1 MSKWQGT
8 PVPNTG
14 YVENVYFNT
23 ALSIEEVEN
32 YLSKLSY
39 IKTDFA
45 KNKVSPLLCSTQPNI
60 IIFAL
65 VLETG
70 NHLICTAEDLTNG
83 NYEIIYDY
91 GNGFK
96 IDVLNINNN
105 LTSELL
111 TIPIGTQNNLL
122 SSLFSITP
130 FVEVQ
135 EKVTLNSFLKS
146 IADAIRSKK
155 GTTDKI
161 NASNFASE
169 IASIT
174 GGGGAVIKTKG
185 DWVGTAVPESGLVD
199 KVYFNTSLSVDEV
212 VEIAKNRNYLLYDGM
227 YVSVCFTDATMQKV
241 IVIIKVPA
249 NTFGNAEDTYL
260 IQVAFDQENLYYFQ
274 TFDVNGEGWVGWNP
288 NIAGVVDVNME
299 NMLSAIA
306 PQVGYIPENNNLSK
320 IFSITPFVKSSGES
334 VSLSGEYDGTPI
346 TIEKL
351 KGGWKGTA
359 VPSSGQ
365 VDKIYINTK
374 LSKEEV
380 VNICDNLTFVDGSSV
395 TTGFDI
401 WSCATNSALTNG
413 IMVARSKNNPE
424 IYAITVTS
432 SDGVNEIFF
441 STIGWTESA
450 SDVFAFN
457 DNNQISVVG
466 PMLGLTP
473 ENEKASSLFSSTPFV
488 EKKANVLYLKDYIEN
503 QQIPLE
509 INVKVRSGNVV
520 IANDANWIGTQV
532 PTTGYVENVYFNT
545 ALSVE
550 DTYKII
556 TDAKFTVN
564 EMYPILC
571 TSNKSITLAVWNI
584 GGGNFAIID
593 VKTFFVYFHN
603 ITDANTAQS
612 FGFTAGWNPNITMP
626 IAINSEVIDV
636 VDGITIT
643 NLDIL
648 SSLFSTTP
656 FELGDKEII
665 AELGGEYAPK
675 NINVSEDGTIDVLE
689 MLETDEVFPVKIIA
703 SSVKNFIS
711 GYIIEFNNTSLD
723 KLRIGAFAE
732 SDVVNVNIP
741 KVDKIPDYAFYQCY
755 DLETIN
761 CPKVYSIGERAFERC
776 YKLTTTDFPEVNYLG
791 EFAFY
796 LCEEITNVN
805 FPQLSNIQKYA
816 LSGCKKITNVDF
828 PLLTSIDENAFS
840 SCYNLTS
847 AILPKADRIEASA
860 FSGCYKLT
868 NVDFTSVKSIY
879 DNAFSNCTK
888 LNNIKFPN
896 LTSIRGKYI
905 FSNCSVLTDVY
916 FGKFAKF
923 TNIDFFVTDIL
934 KETLITIHVRS
945 EHLEQYTTDTN
956 WKQLI
961 NVGKVAF
968 VGDYTD

>member
-1 MSKWQGT
+1 M
-8 PVPNTG
+8 
-14 YVENVYFNT
+14 
-23 ALSIEEVEN
+23 
-32 YLSKLSY
+32 
-39 IKTDFA
+39 
-45 KNKVSPLLCSTQPNI
+45 
-60 IIFAL
+60 
-65 VLETG
+65 
-70 NHLICTAEDLTNG
+70 AE
-83 NYEIIYDY
+83 
-91 GNGFK
+91 
-96 IDVLNINNN
+96 
-105 LTSELL
+105 
-111 TIPIGTQNNLL
+111 
-122 SSLFSITP
+122 
-130 FVEVQ
+130 
-135 EKVTLNSFLKS
+135 LNSFLTG

-161 NASNFASE
+161 NAQNFASE
-169 IASIT
+169 IESISG
-174 GGGGAVIKTKG
+174 GGGGAVIKTEGGWKG
-185 DWVGTAVPESGLVD
+185 TTVPESGLVD
-199 KVYFNTSLSVDEV
+199 KVYFNTNLSVEEV
-212 VEIAKNRNYLLYDGM
+212 VEIAETLNFASIEGVNI
-227 YVSVCFTDATMQKV
+227 SACFTDATMDQA
-241 IVIIKVPA
+241 IVIMKH
-249 NTFGNAEDTYL
+249 NAEEIGLPEDAYL
-260 IQVAFDQENLYYFQ
+260 VMFAMAGSGGYLFQ
-274 TFDVNGEGWVGWNP
+274 SQNVLETDWIGWNP
-288 NIAGVVDVNME
+288 EFTGVLDVNME
-299 NMLSAIA
+299 NMLSLVASYI
-306 PQVGYIPENNNLSK
+306 GYTPENENLSG
-320 IFSITPFVKSSGES
+320 IFSITPFVQASGES
-334 VSLSGEYDGTPI
+334 VNLSGEYDGTPI

-359 VPSSGQ
+359 VPTEGL
-365 VDKIYINTK
+365 VEKIYLNTK
-374 LSKEEV
+374 LSNEEV
-380 VNICDNLTFVDGSSV
+380 KSICDTLTFV
-395 TTGFDI
+395 TYNEYFEI
-401 WSCATNSALTNG
+401 WSCFSDETMSNG
-413 IMVARSKNNPE
+413 IAIMKPLNGSDYE
-424 IYAITVTS
+424 ISITI
-432 SDGVNEIFF
+432 DGVQTGLYD
-441 STIGWTESA
+441 SDYGWEDDA
-450 SDVFAFN
+450 IDVFEFN
-457 DNNQISVVG
+457 MENKILAIAPQLNFT
-466 PMLGLTP
+466 L
-473 ENEKASSLFSSTPFV
+473 ENEKASILFSSTPFV

-520 IANDANWIGTQV
+520 IAKASNWIGTQV

-556 TDAKFTVN
+556 TDAEFTVN

-571 TSNKSITLAVWNI
+571 TSDKSITLAVWNI

-612 FGFTAGWNPNITMP
+612 LGFGAGWNPNVTMP
-626 IAINSEVIDV
+626 IAINSEVV
-636 VDGITIT
+636 SAVDGITIT

-741 KVDKIPDYAFYQCY
+741 KVRQIPDYAFYQCY

-761 CPKVYSIGERAFERC
+761 CPEVFNIGDRAFERC
-776 YKLTTTDFPEVNYLG
+776 DKLTTTDFPEVNHLG

-805 FPQLSNIQKYA
+805 FPQLSNIEKYA
-816 LSGCKKITNVDF
+816 LSGCRKITNVDF

-840 SCYNLTS
+840 GCYKLTS

-860 FSGCYKLT
+860 FSSCYELT
-868 NVDFTSVKSIY
+868 NVDFTSVESIY
-879 DNAFSNCTK
+879 DNAFGNCTK

-905 FSNCSVLTDVY
+905 FSNCSALTDVY

-968 VGDYTD
+968 VDDYTD